1 MDKWDNFLSYL
12 NLKNT
17 LTRCIF
23 LDHFIKKIKFR
34 GVVIYTNKDN
44 EMCTLSIL
52 DKDYFDPI
60 LAKNNLIKNNK
71 SELRKFNLILD
82 ENSCQ
87 DYNARLGTQKW
98 NYIWCKVSR

>member
-44 EMCTLSIL
+44 
-52 DKDYFDPI
+52 
-60 LAKNNLIKNNK
+60 
-71 SELRKFNLILD
+71 
-82 ENSCQ
+82 
-87 DYNARLGTQKW
+87 
-98 NYIWCKVSR
+98 